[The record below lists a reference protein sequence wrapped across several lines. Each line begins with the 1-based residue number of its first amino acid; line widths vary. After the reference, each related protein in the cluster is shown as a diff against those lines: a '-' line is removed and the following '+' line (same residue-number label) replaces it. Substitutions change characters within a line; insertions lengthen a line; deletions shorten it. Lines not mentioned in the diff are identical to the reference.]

1 MENQIKFNIDNEI
14 YTTNNNLLFDVVDRL
29 ENLLQENNLQII
41 IPKIKDI
48 LILMIK
54 VINNNEKIRKD
65 IQNFN
70 NNIKIEKFR
79 IKRQ

>member
-1 MENQIKFNIDNEI
+1 MKFNIDNKI

>member
-1 MENQIKFNIDNEI
+1 MKFNIDNEI

>member
-1 MENQIKFNIDNEI
+1 MKFNIDNEI

-41 IPKIKDI
+41 IPRIKDI
-48 LILMIK
+48 IIIINK
-54 VINNNEKIRKD
+54 VISNNEQIRKD